1 MVATFAAGA
10 LVFIGILFAVL
21 GLFVGGSLLIAGV
34 GLASIVLGGLLAILA
49 GRTQR
54 ALGLHGP
61 DTTMRGP
68 GWARASVGE
77 VGVASG

>member
-21 GLFVGGSLLIAGV
+21 GLFAGGSLLIAGV

-54 ALGLHGP
+54 G
-61 DTTMRGP
+61 
-68 GWARASVGE
+68 
-77 VGVASG
+77 